1 VGRKAGQ
8 QGEHETAAGGSGIE
22 LLGEALDADA
32 TAFQFSHGFQG
43 ETGIAAETVEA
54 IDQELIEAMEAGVG
68 EDASTGRAKVKR
80 HDARDAIIGVDGG
93 DVELVEGTKAIGE
106 FALGGDRLSLAL
118 FFGGNPEIKGDR
130 HDTHVSLVRE
140 AKASSPG
147 CRGSDFAALS
157 KRPRL

>member
-68 EDASTGRAKVKR
+68 EDASTGGAQGKR
-80 HDARDAIIGVDGG
+80 HDARDA
-93 DVELVEGTKAIGE
+93 T
-106 FALGGDRLSLAL
+106 ALDPSWKYG
-118 FFGGNPEIKGDR
+118 
-130 HDTHVSLVRE
+130 
-140 AKASSPG
+140 
-147 CRGSDFAALS
+147 
-157 KRPRL
+157 